1 MIMNTATI
9 SHTGIQPQD
18 ISWFNC
24 RTLSPP
30 GTGNSYFWRTTAKP
44 DVDFEAALCH
54 HCVMSAAKHP
64 FSFACCLIAGLSL
77 PLTFV
82 VAQDAGTPGKRLSAT
97 IDATKT
103 SAPVSPYL
111 YGQFIEHIADTVNR
125 SVWDEMLDDRK
136 FYYPIDS
143 KTPAPAASRGRQPNP
158 WRPIGP
164 DESVVM
170 DAEHAYT
177 GEHSPLIKLDGT
189 EPRGIVQ
196 AGVVLKKGRAYSGR
210 AVLAG
215 DAGANV
221 SVSLIWGSGP
231 NERQTVPIKDLKSD
245 YAKFPLSFT
254 AGADAANGRIE
265 IAGTGKSAFHI
276 GAVSLMPAD
285 NDHGFRPDTIA
296 LLKAQRSGM
305 YRWPGGNFL
314 SAHEWRDAI
323 GDIDR
328 RPPKWDPVWNALQ
341 PNDVGTDEFFYM
353 TELLG
358 VESFLSVNAGFGD
371 AHSAAELVEYV
382 TGSTDTPMG
391 KLRAANGHPAPYKV
405 KWWGIGNEMWGDFQF
420 GYMALKQ
427 YVFKHNLFG
436 EAMRKV
442 DPTIKLV
449 GDGNTPR
456 MADILTERDWSGTM
470 LTKCLKYIDVMSEH
484 FYTYEGGQQSNAA
497 QKKAPPPVDDSII
510 DTIHRVPNS
519 VRSKIEVYEEYYQ
532 RIPELK
538 TNKVPV
544 AIDEWAYSRLPA
556 NMKQTLGNA
565 LCFHE
570 MFRHTDVLQMAGHT
584 MATSVLDFN
593 PNEAALNATGLLF
606 KLYRDHMGTIPVAV
620 DGNSPTLPP
629 VRSAGGGAARP
640 NAGSPTWP
648 LDVSAA
654 LSADGKRLTIAI
666 INPTESAQELDV
678 TIQGVQISGKGRMWG
693 LSGPNLTAMAGLT
706 HHEVQLTEA
715 PVTEAPK
722 TLHVPKLSI
731 EIYEFEK
738 AP

>member
-1 MIMNTATI
+1 M
-9 SHTGIQPQD
+9 
-18 ISWFNC
+18 FKFKYC
-24 RTLSPP
+24 CV
-30 GTGNSYFWRTTAKP
+30 F
-44 DVDFEAALCH
+44 AAL
-54 HCVMSAAKHP
+54 A
-64 FSFACCLIAGLSL
+64 LE
-77 PLTFV
+77 LTCAL
-82 VAQDAGTPGKRLSAT
+82 AQDPAASEKRITAT
-97 IDATKT
+97 IDAAKT

-125 SVWDEMLDDRK
+125 SVWAELIDDRK
-136 FYYPIDS
+136 FYHKIDS
-143 KTPAPAASRGRQPNP
+143 TSAAPAASRGRQPNP

-170 DAEHAYT
+170 DTERAYT

-189 EPRGIVQ
+189 APRGVAQ
-196 AGVVLKKGRAYSGR
+196 AGVMLKQGRAYSGR
-210 AVLAG
+210 VVLAG
-215 DAGANV
+215 DRGANV
-221 SVSLIWGSGP
+221 SVSLVWGSGP
-231 NERQTVPIKDLKSD
+231 NDRQTVAIKDLKTEYS
-245 YAKFPLSFT
+245 KFPLSFT
-254 AGADAANGRIE
+254 AGADATNGRLE
-265 IAGTGKSAFHI
+265 ITGSGQGAFHI

-285 NDHGFRPDTIA
+285 NDHGFRRDTIA
-296 LLKAQRSGM
+296 LLKAQNSGM

-323 GDIDR
+323 GDIDK

-358 VESFLSVNAGFGD
+358 VENFLSVNAGFGD
-371 AHSAAELVEYV
+371 AHSAADLVEYV
-382 TGSTDTPMG
+382 LGSTNTPMG

-442 DPTIKLV
+442 DPTIKLIAT
-449 GDGNTPR
+449 GNTPR
-456 MADILTERDWSGTM
+456 MADILTDRDWSGT
-470 LTKCLKYIDVMSEH
+470 LLSNCFKYIDVMSEH
-484 FYTYEGGQQSNAA
+484 FYTYEGGQQSNAGRRA
-497 QKKAPPPVDDSII
+497 NPPPVDDSVI

-519 VRSKIEVYEEYYQ
+519 VRSKVEVYEEYYRRLPALQ
-532 RIPELK
+532 TR
-538 TNKVPV
+538 KVPI

-570 MFRHTDVLQMAGHT
+570 MFRHTDVIQMAGHT

-593 PNEAALNATGLLF
+593 ANEATLNASGLLF

-620 DGNSPTLPP
+620 DGNSPPLPP
-629 VRSAGGGAARP
+629 VRPGPGGGAQARP
-640 NAGSPTWP
+640 NPGSPTWP

-654 LSADGKRLTIAI
+654 LSADGTRLAIAI
-666 INPTESAQELDV
+666 INPTETAREIDV
-678 TIQGVQISGKGRMWG
+678 AIQGARLSGKGRMWR
-693 LSGPNLTAMAGLT
+693 LTGPNLTAVTGLARK
-706 HHEVQLTEA
+706 EVQ
-715 PVTEAPK
+715 VTETAVNEMPK
-722 TLHVPKLSI
+722 TFRVTPLSI
-731 EIYEFEK
+731 DMYEFEK